1 MHDLITRKQI
11 EEICTT
17 VDTTSLLTNVSIT
30 NLGVRACISRTRVP
44 LDSFISKPP
53 AVFPTRYLVSYCL
66 IKHNLVVVDLQNP
79 YEEHLKFHQHNTISL
94 E

>member
-1 MHDLITRKQI
+1 MVEKGYG
-11 EEICTT
+11 EEIWITM
-17 VDTTSLLTNVSIT
+17 DTTSLLTNVSIA

-53 AVFPTRYLVSYCL
+53 AVFPTRYLISYCL

-79 YEEHLKFHQHNTISL
+79 DKEHLKFCQHKTI
-94 E
+94 